1 MSTSTEPL
9 SKKERTRRRIV
20 ETAARVLRR
29 AGFDGV
35 GVAEVMQEAGLTH
48 GGFYAHFPSREALLA
63 EALDHGAA
71 QSLARLE
78 SEGAAQ
84 GLGELIDRYLSDE
97 HAEHTEL
104 GCTLAA
110 LGSETPRQS
119 AEVQS
124 VATRRLKQW
133 LARIEQQ
140 LPGSS
145 SERREAALATMATLV
160 GALVLSRLVNDKK
173 LGRAFRNAAKA
184 WLKGRSRSSAS
195 SG

>member
-1 MSTSTEPL
+1 V
-9 SKKERTRRRIV
+9 R
-20 ETAARVLRR
+20 
-29 AGFDGV
+29 
-35 GVAEVMQEAGLTH
+35 
-48 GGFYAHFPSREALLA
+48 
-63 EALDHGAA
+63 
-71 QSLARLE
+71 
-78 SEGAAQ
+78 
-84 GLGELIDRYLSDE
+84 
-97 HAEHTEL
+97 
-104 GCTLAA
+104 
-110 LGSETPRQS
+110 
-119 AEVQS
+119 S

-160 GALVLSRLVNDKK
+160 GALVLSRLVNDKR